1 MFLSKLA
8 FRSNQSVFMEEDES
22 LWHAVRLI
30 SHQPWFVVTVE
41 RVDSSTEEGPDISV
55 HTLLAGGVSDL
66 VRLNAG
72 ITDPMTTFRDVYV
85 VLPDYLNKSNGWEM
99 QRLRTVWVAEDQH
112 QFGIP
117 AHIYEDMDGRIYCN
131 PRIEPLLQDIRKR
144 APLLS
149 F

>member
-8 FRSNQSVFMEEDES
+8 FRSNQTMFMQQDEF
-22 LWHAVRLI
+22 LWHALRLM

-41 RVDSSTEEGPDISV
+41 HVDFSVEDEPDRSIQTILV
-55 HTLLAGGVSDL
+55 GGVTDL
-66 VRLNAG
+66 VLLNAG
-72 ITDPMTTFRDVYV
+72 NTDPMTSFKDVYV
-85 VLPDYLNKSNGWEM
+85 VLPDYLNKSDGWEM
-99 QRLRTVWVAEDQH
+99 RRLRTVWVAEEQH

-117 AHIYEDMDGRIYCN
+117 AHIYEVMDGRIYCD
-131 PRIEPLLQDIRKR
+131 PKIEPLLQDIRKR